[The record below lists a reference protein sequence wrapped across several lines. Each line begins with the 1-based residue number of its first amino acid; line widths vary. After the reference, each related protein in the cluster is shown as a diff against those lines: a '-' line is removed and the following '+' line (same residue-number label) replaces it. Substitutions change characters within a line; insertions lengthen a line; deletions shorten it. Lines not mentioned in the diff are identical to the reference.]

1 MDNIEPGYEDWQ
13 QRLID
18 EYNELSLKFIKLTR
32 FIESPKFDNLG
43 QGEQVDLRN
52 QRAIMLQYLAVLG
65 SRSTRFLK
73 V

>member
-1 MDNIEPGYEDWQ
+1 MGDEYEDWQ

-18 EYNELSLKFIKLTR
+18 EYNDLSVKLIKLTR
-32 FIESPKFDNLG
+32 FIESPKFDG
-43 QGEQVDLRN
+43 VGDGERQDLRR
-52 QRAIMLQYLAVLG
+52 QREAMIQYMVVLG